1 MMVKTKIFLASASQ
15 HKINIVKKYF
25 QTDLDDSVK
34 FKTVGV
40 RSSVSRKPVG
50 KEVFKGAYE
59 KTASIHDVKYKD
71 FVIGFE
77 GGYFKMN
84 GSYFIGEVCCVRNK
98 DKYHFGLSPFVK
110 ISKNM
115 FECVK
120 NDIPLGLLI
129 SEYMGVKHE
138 DFKEKSGVLQ
148 YLTNGKFSRGVGSVV
163 AFNEAMKAEG
173 YPSFEEANLA
183 FKCQVVKNNPY
194 AYNTLDAM
202 ARARLTF
209 MNSMKD
215 N

>member
-1 MMVKTKIFLASASQ
+1 MIKTKVYLISGNQ
-15 HKINIVKKYF
+15 QKVNIIKNYF

-40 RSSVSRKPVG
+40 RSSVSKKTIG

-120 NDIPLGLLI
+120 KDIPLGLLI

-148 YLTNGKFSRGVGSVV
+148 YLTNGKFSRGVGSEV

-173 YPSFEEANLA
+173 YPSFEETNFA
-183 FKCQVVKNNPY
+183 FKCQVVKNNPQ
-194 AYNTLDAM
+194 AYNILDAM
-202 ARARLTF
+202 AKAHTTF
-209 MNSMKD
+209 LNSMKD

>member
-1 MMVKTKIFLASASQ
+1 MIKTKVYLISGNQ
-15 HKINIVKKYF
+15 QKVNIIKNYF

-34 FKTVGV
+34 FKTVAV
-40 RSSVSRKPVG
+40 RSSVSKKPIG
-50 KEVFKGAYE
+50 KEVFKGAFE

-148 YLTNGKFSRGVGSVV
+148 YLTNGKFSRGVGSEV

-173 YPSFEEANLA
+173 YPSFEETNFA
-183 FKCQVVKNNPY
+183 FKCQVVKNNPQ
-194 AYNTLDAM
+194 AYNILDAM
-202 ARARLTF
+202 AKAHLTF
-209 MNSMKD
+209 LNSMKD

>member
-1 MMVKTKIFLASASQ
+1 MIKTKVYLISGNQ
-15 HKINIVKKYF
+15 QKVNIIKNYF
-25 QTDLDDSVK
+25 QTDLDDSVR

-40 RSSVSRKPVG
+40 RSSVSKKPIG

-84 GSYFIGEVCCVRNK
+84 GSYYIGEVCCVRHN

-148 YLTNGKFSRGVGSVV
+148 YLTNGKFSRGVGSEV

-173 YPSFEEANLA
+173 YPSFEETNFA
-183 FKCQVVKNNPY
+183 FKCQVVKNNPQS
-194 AYNTLDAM
+194 YNILDAM
-202 ARARLTF
+202 AKAHLTF
-209 MNSMKD
+209 LNSMKD

>member
-1 MMVKTKIFLASASQ
+1 MIKTKVYLISGNQ
-15 HKINIVKKYF
+15 QKVNIIKNYF

-40 RSSVSRKPVG
+40 RSSVSKKPIG

-148 YLTNGKFSRGVGSVV
+148 YLTNGKFSRGVGSEV

-173 YPSFEEANLA
+173 YPSFEETNFA
-183 FKCQVVKNNPY
+183 FKCQVVKNNPQ
-194 AYNTLDAM
+194 AYNILDAM
-202 ARARLTF
+202 AKAHLTF
-209 MNSMKD
+209 LNSMKD

>member
-1 MMVKTKIFLASASQ
+1 MIKTKIYLVSGNQQKANFI
-15 HKINIVKKYF
+15 KNYF

-40 RSSVSRKPVG
+40 RSSVSKKPIG

-148 YLTNGKFSRGVGSVV
+148 YLTNGKFSRGVGSEV

-173 YPSFEEANLA
+173 YPSFEETNFA
-183 FKCQVVKNNPY
+183 FKCQVVKNNSQ
-194 AYNTLDAM
+194 AYNILDAM
-202 ARARLTF
+202 AKAHTTF
-209 MNSMKD
+209 LNSMKD

>member
-1 MMVKTKIFLASASQ
+1 MIKTKVYLISGNQ
-15 HKINIVKKYF
+15 QKVNIIKNYF

-40 RSSVSRKPVG
+40 RSSVSKKPIG

-138 DFKEKSGVLQ
+138 DFKEKAGVLQ
-148 YLTNGKFSRGVGSVV
+148 YLTNGKFSRGVGSEV

-173 YPSFEEANLA
+173 YPSFEETNFA
-183 FKCQVVKNNPY
+183 FKCQVVKNNPQ
-194 AYNTLDAM
+194 AYNILDAM
-202 ARARLTF
+202 AKAHLTF
-209 MNSMKD
+209 LNSMKD

>member
-1 MMVKTKIFLASASQ
+1 MVKTKIYLVSGNQQKANFI
-15 HKINIVKKYF
+15 KNYF
-25 QTDLDDSVK
+25 QTDLDDSVR

-40 RSSVSRKPVG
+40 RSSVSKKPIG

-148 YLTNGKFSRGVGSVV
+148 YLTNGKFSRGVGSEV

-173 YPSFEEANLA
+173 YPSFEETNFA
-183 FKCQVVKNNPY
+183 FKCQVVKNNPQ
-194 AYNTLDAM
+194 AYNILDAM
-202 ARARLTF
+202 AKAHLTF
-209 MNSMKD
+209 LNSMKD

>member
-1 MMVKTKIFLASASQ
+1 MIKTKVYLISGNQ
-15 HKINIVKKYF
+15 QKVNIIKNYF
-25 QTDLDDSVK
+25 QTDLDDSVR

-40 RSSVSRKPVG
+40 RSSVSKKPIG

-148 YLTNGKFSRGVGSVV
+148 YLTNGKFSRGVGSEV

-173 YPSFEEANLA
+173 YPSFEETNFA
-183 FKCQVVKNNPY
+183 FKCQVVKNNPQ
-194 AYNTLDAM
+194 AYNILDAM
-202 ARARLTF
+202 AKAHTTF
-209 MNSMKD
+209 LNSMKD

>member
-1 MMVKTKIFLASASQ
+1 MIKTKVYLISGNQ
-15 HKINIVKKYF
+15 QKVNIIKNYF

-40 RSSVSRKPVG
+40 RSSVSKKPIG

-148 YLTNGKFSRGVGSVV
+148 YLTNGKFSRGVGSEV

-173 YPSFEEANLA
+173 YPSFEETDFA
-183 FKCQVVKNNPY
+183 FKCQVVKNNPQ
-194 AYNTLDAM
+194 AYNILDAM
-202 ARARLTF
+202 AKAHTTF
-209 MNSMKD
+209 LNSMKD

>member
-1 MMVKTKIFLASASQ
+1 MVKTKIYLVSGNQQKANFI
-15 HKINIVKKYF
+15 KNYF
-25 QTDLDDSVK
+25 QTDLDDSVR

-59 KTASIHDVKYKD
+59 KTASIADMRYKD
-71 FVIGFE
+71 YVIGFE

-84 GSYFIGEVCCVRNK
+84 GSYFIGEVCCVRHK

-148 YLTNGKFSRGVGSVV
+148 YLTNGKFSRGVGSEV

-173 YPSFEEANLA
+173 YPSFEETNFA
-183 FKCQVVKNNPY
+183 FKCQVVKNNPQ
-194 AYNTLDAM
+194 AYNILDAM
-202 ARARLTF
+202 AKAHTTF
-209 MNSMKD
+209 LNSMKD

>member
-1 MMVKTKIFLASASQ
+1 MIKTKIYLVSGNQ
-15 HKINIVKKYF
+15 QKVNIIKNYF
-25 QTDLDDSVK
+25 QTDLDDSVR

-40 RSSVSRKPVG
+40 RSSVSKKPIG

-148 YLTNGKFSRGVGSVV
+148 YLTNGKFSRGVGSEV

-173 YPSFEEANLA
+173 YPSFEETNFA
-183 FKCQVVKNNPY
+183 FKCQVVKNNPQ
-194 AYNTLDAM
+194 AYNILDAM
-202 ARARLTF
+202 AKAHTTF
-209 MNSMKD
+209 LNSMKD

>member
-1 MMVKTKIFLASASQ
+1 MIKTKIYLVSGNQ
-15 HKINIVKKYF
+15 QKVNIIKNYF
-25 QTDLDDSVK
+25 QTDLDDSVR

-40 RSSVSRKPVG
+40 RSSVSKKPIG

-173 YPSFEEANLA
+173 YPSFEETNFA
-183 FKCQVVKNNPY
+183 FKCQVVKNNPQ
-194 AYNTLDAM
+194 AYNILDAM
-202 ARARLTF
+202 AKAHTTF
-209 MNSMKD
+209 LNSMKD

>member
-1 MMVKTKIFLASASQ
+1 MIKTKVYLISGNQ
-15 HKINIVKKYF
+15 QKVNIIKNYF
-25 QTDLDDSVK
+25 QTDLDDSVR

-40 RSSVSRKPVG
+40 RSSVSKKPIG

-148 YLTNGKFSRGVGSVV
+148 YLTNGKFSRGVGSEV

-173 YPSFEEANLA
+173 YPSFEETNFA
-183 FKCQVVKNNPY
+183 FKCQVVKNNPQ
-194 AYNTLDAM
+194 AYNILDAM
-202 ARARLTF
+202 AKAHTIFL
-209 MNSMKD
+209 NSMKD

>member
-1 MMVKTKIFLASASQ
+1 MIKTKIYLVSGNQQKANFI
-15 HKINIVKKYF
+15 KNYF
-25 QTDLDDSVK
+25 QTDLDNSVK

-40 RSSVSRKPVG
+40 RSSVSKKPIG

-148 YLTNGKFSRGVGSVV
+148 YLTNGKFSRGVGSEV

-173 YPSFEEANLA
+173 YPSFEETNFA
-183 FKCQVVKNNPY
+183 FKCQVVKNNPQ
-194 AYNTLDAM
+194 AYNILDAM
-202 ARARLTF
+202 AKAHTTF
-209 MNSMKD
+209 LNSMKD

>member
-1 MMVKTKIFLASASQ
+1 MIKTKVYLISGNQ
-15 HKINIVKKYF
+15 QKVNIIKNYF
-25 QTDLDDSVK
+25 QTDLDDSVR

-40 RSSVSRKPVG
+40 RSSVSKKPIG

-148 YLTNGKFSRGVGSVV
+148 YLTNGKFSRGVGSEV

-173 YPSFEEANLA
+173 YPSFEETNFA
-183 FKCQVVKNNPY
+183 FKCQVVRNNPQ
-194 AYNTLDAM
+194 AYNILDAM
-202 ARARLTF
+202 AKAHTTF
-209 MNSMKD
+209 LNSMKD

>member
-1 MMVKTKIFLASASQ
+1 MVKTKIYLVSGNQQKANFI
-15 HKINIVKKYF
+15 KNYF

-59 KTASIHDVKYKD
+59 KTASIADMRYKD
-71 FVIGFE
+71 YVIGFE

-84 GSYFIGEVCCVRNK
+84 GSYFIGEVCCVRHK
-98 DKYHFGLSPFVK
+98 DKYHFGLSPVVK

-148 YLTNGKFSRGVGSVV
+148 YLTNGKFSRSVGSMV
-163 AFNEAMKAEG
+163 AFDEAMKTEG
-173 YPSFEEANLA
+173 YPSFEEANFA
-183 FKCQVVKNNPY
+183 FKCQVVKNNTY
-194 AYNTLDAM
+194 AYNILDAM

>member
-1 MMVKTKIFLASASQ
+1 MIKTKVYLISGNQ
-15 HKINIVKKYF
+15 QKVNIIKNYF

-40 RSSVSRKPVG
+40 RSSVSKKPIG

-77 GGYFKMN
+77 GGYFKMK

-148 YLTNGKFSRGVGSVV
+148 YLTNGKFSRGVGSEV

-173 YPSFEEANLA
+173 YPSFEETNFA
-183 FKCQVVKNNPY
+183 FKCQVVKNNPQ
-194 AYNTLDAM
+194 AYNILDAM
-202 ARARLTF
+202 AKAHTTF
-209 MNSMKD
+209 LNSMKD

>member
-1 MMVKTKIFLASASQ
+1 MIKTKVYLISGNQ
-15 HKINIVKKYF
+15 QKVNIIKNYF
-25 QTDLDDSVK
+25 QTDLDDSVR

-40 RSSVSRKPVG
+40 RSSVSKKPIG
-50 KEVFKGAYE
+50 KEVFKGAFE

-120 NDIPLGLLI
+120 NDIPPGLLI

-148 YLTNGKFSRGVGSVV
+148 YLTNGKFSRGVGSEV

-173 YPSFEEANLA
+173 YPSFEETNFA
-183 FKCQVVKNNPY
+183 FKCQVVKNNPQ
-194 AYNTLDAM
+194 AYNILDAM
-202 ARARLTF
+202 AKAHLTF
-209 MNSMKD
+209 LNSMKD

>member
-1 MMVKTKIFLASASQ
+1 MIKTKVYLISGNQ
-15 HKINIVKKYF
+15 QKVNIIKNYF
-25 QTDLDDSVK
+25 QTDLDDSVR

-40 RSSVSRKPVG
+40 RSSVSKKPIG

-148 YLTNGKFSRGVGSVV
+148 YLTNGKFSRGVGSEV

-173 YPSFEEANLA
+173 YPSFEETNFA
-183 FKCQVVKNNPY
+183 FKCQVVKNNPQ
-194 AYNTLDAM
+194 AYNILDAM
-202 ARARLTF
+202 AKAHLTF
-209 MNSMKD
+209 LNSMKD

>member
-1 MMVKTKIFLASASQ
+1 MIKTKVYLISGNQ
-15 HKINIVKKYF
+15 QKVNIIKNYF

-40 RSSVSRKPVG
+40 RSSVSKKTIG

-120 NDIPLGLLI
+120 KDIPLGLLI

-148 YLTNGKFSRGVGSVV
+148 YLTNGKFSRGVGSEV

-173 YPSFEEANLA
+173 YPSFEETNFA
-183 FKCQVVKNNPY
+183 FKCQVVKNNPQ
-194 AYNTLDAM
+194 AYNILDAM
-202 ARARLTF
+202 AKAHLTF
-209 MNSMKD
+209 LNSMKD

>member
-1 MMVKTKIFLASASQ
+1 MIKTKVYLISGNQ
-15 HKINIVKKYF
+15 QKVNIIKNYF
-25 QTDLDDSVK
+25 QTDLDDSVR

-40 RSSVSRKPVG
+40 RSSVSKKPIG

-148 YLTNGKFSRGVGSVV
+148 YLTNGKFSRGVGSEV

-173 YPSFEEANLA
+173 YPSFEETNFA
-183 FKCQVVKNNPY
+183 FKCQVVKNNPQ
-194 AYNTLDAM
+194 AYNILDAM
-202 ARARLTF
+202 AKAHITF
-209 MNSMKD
+209 LNSMKD

>member
-1 MMVKTKIFLASASQ
+1 MIKTKIYLVSGNQ
-15 HKINIVKKYF
+15 QKVNIIKNYF

-40 RSSVSRKPVG
+40 RSSVSKKPIG

-148 YLTNGKFSRGVGSVV
+148 YLTNGKFSRGVGSEV

-173 YPSFEEANLA
+173 YPSFEETNFA
-183 FKCQVVKNNPY
+183 FKCQVVKNNPQ
-194 AYNTLDAM
+194 AYNILDAM
-202 ARARLTF
+202 AKAHTTF
-209 MNSMKD
+209 LNSMKD

>member
-1 MMVKTKIFLASASQ
+1 MFKMKVYLIGNNPSKTE
-15 HKINIVKKYF
+15 IVKKYF

-59 KTASIHDVKYKD
+59 KTASIHDVHYRD
-71 FVIGFE
+71 YVIGFE

-84 GSYFIGEVCCVRNK
+84 GSYYIGEVCCVRHN
-98 DKYHFGLSPFVK
+98 DKYHFGVSPFVK

-120 NDIPLGLLI
+120 NDIPLGLLV
-129 SEYMGVKHE
+129 SEYLGVEHK
-138 DFKEKSGVLQ
+138 DFKDKSGLLQ
-148 YLTNGKFSRGVGSVV
+148 YLTNGKFSRSVGSMV
-163 AFNEAMKAEG
+163 AFDEAMKAEG
-173 YPSFEEANLA
+173 YPSFEEANFA
-183 FKCQVVKNNPY
+183 FKCQVVKNNTY
-194 AYNTLDAM
+194 AYNILDAM

>member
-1 MMVKTKIFLASASQ
+1 MIKTKVYLISGNQ
-15 HKINIVKKYF
+15 QKVNIIKNYF

-34 FKTVGV
+34 FKTVAV
-40 RSSVSRKPVG
+40 RSSVSKKPVG
-50 KEVFKGAYE
+50 KEVFKGAFE

-148 YLTNGKFSRGVGSVV
+148 YLTNGKFSRGVGSEV

-173 YPSFEEANLA
+173 YPSFEETNFA
-183 FKCQVVKNNPY
+183 FKCQVVKNNPQ
-194 AYNTLDAM
+194 AYNILDAM
-202 ARARLTF
+202 AKAHTTF
-209 MNSMKD
+209 LNSMKD

>member
-1 MMVKTKIFLASASQ
+1 MIKTKVYLISGNQ
-15 HKINIVKKYF
+15 QKVNIIKNYF
-25 QTDLDDSVK
+25 QTDLDDSVR

-40 RSSVSRKPVG
+40 RSSVSKKPIG
-50 KEVFKGAYE
+50 KEVFKGAFE

-148 YLTNGKFSRGVGSVV
+148 YLTNGKFSRGVGSEV

-173 YPSFEEANLA
+173 YPSFEETNFA
-183 FKCQVVKNNPY
+183 FKCQVVKNNPQ
-194 AYNTLDAM
+194 AYNILDAM
-202 ARARLTF
+202 AKAHLTF
-209 MNSMKD
+209 LNSMKD

>member
-1 MMVKTKIFLASASQ
+1 MIKTKIYLVSGNQ
-15 HKINIVKKYF
+15 QKVNIIKNYF
-25 QTDLDDSVK
+25 QTDLDDSVR

-40 RSSVSRKPVG
+40 RSSVSKKPIG
-50 KEVFKGAYE
+50 KEVFKGAFE

-148 YLTNGKFSRGVGSVV
+148 YLTNGKFSRGVGSEV

-173 YPSFEEANLA
+173 YPSFEETNFA
-183 FKCQVVKNNPY
+183 FKCQVVKNNPQ
-194 AYNTLDAM
+194 AYNILDAM
-202 ARARLTF
+202 AKAHLTF
-209 MNSMKD
+209 LNSMKD

>member
-1 MMVKTKIFLASASQ
+1 MIKTKIYLVSGNQ
-15 HKINIVKKYF
+15 QKVNIIKNYF
-25 QTDLDDSVK
+25 QTDLDDSVR

-40 RSSVSRKPVG
+40 RSSVSKKPIG

-148 YLTNGKFSRGVGSVV
+148 YLTNGKFSRGVGSEV

-173 YPSFEEANLA
+173 YPSFEETNFA
-183 FKCQVVKNNPY
+183 FKCQLVKNNPQ
-194 AYNTLDAM
+194 AYNILDAM
-202 ARARLTF
+202 AKAHLTF
-209 MNSMKD
+209 LNSMKD

>member
-1 MMVKTKIFLASASQ
+1 MVKTKIYLVSGNQQKANFI
-15 HKINIVKKYF
+15 KNYF

-59 KTASIHDVKYKD
+59 KTASIADMRYKD
-71 FVIGFE
+71 YVIGFE

-84 GSYFIGEVCCVRNK
+84 GSYFIGEVCCVRHK

-120 NDIPLGLLI
+120 NDIPLGLLV

-148 YLTNGKFSRGVGSVV
+148 YLTNGKFSRSVGSVV
-163 AFNEAMKAEG
+163 AFNDAMKAEG
-173 YPSFEEANLA
+173 YPSFEEVKFT
-183 FKCQVVKNNPY
+183 FKCQVVKNNTY
-194 AYNTLDAM
+194 AYNILDAM
-202 ARARLTF
+202 AKAHLTF
-209 MNSMKD
+209 LNSMKD

>member
-1 MMVKTKIFLASASQ
+1 MVKTKIYLVSGNQQKANFI
-15 HKINIVKKYF
+15 KNYF
-25 QTDLDDSVK
+25 QTDLDDSVR

-84 GSYFIGEVCCVRNK
+84 GSYFIGEVCCVRHK

-148 YLTNGKFSRGVGSVV
+148 YLTNGKFSRGVGSEV

-173 YPSFEEANLA
+173 YPSFEETNFA
-183 FKCQVVKNNPY
+183 FKCQVVKNNPQ
-194 AYNTLDAM
+194 AYNILDAM
-202 ARARLTF
+202 AKAHTTF
-209 MNSMKD
+209 LNSMKD

>member
-1 MMVKTKIFLASASQ
+1 MIKTKVYLISGNQ
-15 HKINIVKKYF
+15 QKVNIIKNYF
-25 QTDLDDSVK
+25 QTDLDDSVR

-40 RSSVSRKPVG
+40 RSSVSKKPIG
-50 KEVFKGAYE
+50 KEVFKGAFE

-84 GSYFIGEVCCVRNK
+84 GSYFIGEVCCVRHK

-148 YLTNGKFSRGVGSVV
+148 YLTNGKFSRGVGSEV

-173 YPSFEEANLA
+173 YPSFEETNFA
-183 FKCQVVKNNPY
+183 FKCQVVKNNPQ
-194 AYNTLDAM
+194 AYNILDAM
-202 ARARLTF
+202 AKAHTTF
-209 MNSMKD
+209 LNSMKD

>member
-1 MMVKTKIFLASASQ
+1 MIKTKVYLISGNQ
-15 HKINIVKKYF
+15 QKVNIIKNYF
-25 QTDLDDSVK
+25 QTDLDDSVR

-40 RSSVSRKPVG
+40 RSSVSKKPIG

-77 GGYFKMN
+77 GGYFNMN

-148 YLTNGKFSRGVGSVV
+148 YLTNGKFSRGVGSEV

-173 YPSFEEANLA
+173 YPSFEETNFA
-183 FKCQVVKNNPY
+183 FKCQVVKNNPQ
-194 AYNTLDAM
+194 AYNILDAM
-202 ARARLTF
+202 AKAHLTF
-209 MNSMKD
+209 LNSMKD

>member
-1 MMVKTKIFLASASQ
+1 MIKTKIYLVSGNQ
-15 HKINIVKKYF
+15 QKVNIIKNYF
-25 QTDLDDSVK
+25 QTDLDDSVR

-40 RSSVSRKPVG
+40 RSSVSKKPIG

-84 GSYFIGEVCCVRNK
+84 GSYFIGEVCFVRNK
-98 DKYHFGLSPFVK
+98 DKYHFGRSPFVK

-115 FECVK
+115 FVCVK

-148 YLTNGKFSRGVGSVV
+148 YLTNGKFSRGVGSEV

-173 YPSFEEANLA
+173 YPSFEETNFA
-183 FKCQVVKNNPY
+183 FKCQVVKNNPQ
-194 AYNTLDAM
+194 AYNILDAM
-202 ARARLTF
+202 AKAHLTF
-209 MNSMKD
+209 LNSMKD